1 MNPTAIPNPAVQ
13 TPPAGAPMNTP
24 SHADIRDLALKVFGT
39 PQGADFWMERPN
51 PELGGAKPNEL
62 ISAGR
67 AQVVKEFLES
77 LLEGD
82 FG

>member
-1 MNPTAIPNPAVQ
+1 MP
-13 TPPAGAPMNTP
+13 TP
-24 SHADIRDLALKVFGT
+24 SQADIRALALKVFGT
-39 PQGADFWMERPN
+39 PQGADFWMDRSN
-51 PELGGAKPNEL
+51 PELGGAKPNDL
-62 ISAGR
+62 ISAGQ